1 MTDEELIGCKNV
13 ELSRDAIQYLQRLFN
28 AFANTHSKR
37 LEESGM
43 ERIFAT
49 TEGGIPW
56 KVRQET
62 QYEGG
67 VTYENWLGLWYKY
80 FS

>member
-1 MTDEELIGCKNV
+1 
-13 ELSRDAIQYLQRLFN
+13 
-28 AFANTHSKR
+28 
-37 LEESGM
+37 M